1 MYEKNP
7 AKTQKD
13 WADTCETCKS
23 VAENFQNQ
31 RQTPIN
37 IEEGYT
43 KIMKMGLPTLNFKY
57 ALYIPNNTV
66 NGKFKNNRNTI
77 QFDKVQ
83 APDTFAPAT
92 MCGGPLM
99 GEYNF
104 EQMHCHWGKANV
116 KVNKAV
122 KKGSEHWVGGK
133 Q

>member
-1 MYEKNP
+1 MYQKNP
-7 AKTQKD
+7 AKTQKQ
-13 WADTCETCKS
+13 WADTCDTCKS

-31 RQTPIN
+31 RQTPLN

-43 KIMKMGLPTLNFKY
+43 NIMKMPLPTLNFKSESK
-57 ALYIPNNTV
+57 AP
-66 NGKFKNNRNTI
+66 GKFKNNRNTI
-77 QFDKVQ
+77 QFDKM
-83 APDTFAPAT
+83 APENSAT

-104 EQMHCHWGKANV
+104 EQMHCHWGKANKNMN
-116 KVNKAV
+116 KVV